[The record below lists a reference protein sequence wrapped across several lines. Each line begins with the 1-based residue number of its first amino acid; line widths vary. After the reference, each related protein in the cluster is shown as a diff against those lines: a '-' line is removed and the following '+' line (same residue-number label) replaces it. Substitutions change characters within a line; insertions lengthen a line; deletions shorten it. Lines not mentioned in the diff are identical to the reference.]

1 MKRIVLLLTALV
13 VGIGLCP
20 PATAA
25 AIDTNAVVAAWL
37 GSQAGIR
44 TMTADLVQTRKLKA
58 LADPL
63 VTKGRLWFE
72 PPDRFRWEL
81 GVPAQTI
88 VVRDGKD
95 LLMISPRLKR
105 AERYP
110 MDGSAKG
117 PWTDALSLLESGFPR
132 DAASFHRQY
141 QVRSLAETNGV
152 FEVRIQP
159 VSPGARRM
167 ISGIL
172 LVVGTNGFRLHA
184 SELLLADGSVVRNDF
199 ENVRLNATL
208 ETNTFAPALTGDFKI
223 VEPWKKQP

>member
-1 MKRIVLLLTALV
+1 MKRIALHVVVLV
-13 VGIGLCP
+13 VGIWLCP

-25 AIDTNAVVAAWL
+25 AIETNAVVTAWL
-37 GSQAGIR
+37 GSQASIR
-44 TMTADLVQTRKLKA
+44 TLTADLIQTRKLKA

-105 AERYP
+105 VERYP

-141 QVRSLAETNGV
+141 HVRSLAETNGV
-152 FEVRIQP
+152 FEFRIQP
-159 VSPGARRM
+159 ASPGARRM
-167 ISGIL
+167 ITGIL
-172 LVVGTNGFRLHA
+172 LVVGTNDFGLQA
-184 SELLLADGSVVRNDF
+184 SELSLADGSVVRNDF
-199 ENVRLNATL
+199 GNVRLNAKL
-208 ETNTFAPALTGDFKI
+208 ETNTFAPAITADFKI